1 MSDQSAGIEF
11 RTTQEAAAATITV
24 ARRAPSCWE
33 RRAPSCGARTRA
45 GGVCL
50 GVAMASGQCRLHG
63 GASTGPRTQAGLAR
77 MVAAKTTHGRTA
89 TSSASKRLTQ
99 RHARTLI
106 ERIRQTDVATQL
118 RGYLPAGM
126 AARLDKAPDELKAPK
141 HPSQVA
147 FEALQAAAGRTGV
160 PAPLGLGRR
169 ARAARARLGADSGA
183 QDGAA
188 AVALRGRA
196 TERRAMRAEAASQTP
211 WRAAIAA
218 ARGLERAMTGHGVKF
233 GINATTLCAVRRRRG
248 GGGGGGGGG
257 GLWWRGA
264 KRASRATTLYAA
276 RWLGFGR
283 PVRRWMR
290 G

>member
-50 GVAMASGQCRLHG
+50 GVAMASGRCRLHG
-63 GASTGPRTQAGLAR
+63 RASTGPRTQAGLAR

-118 RGYLPAGM
+118 QGYLPAGM

-169 ARAARARLGADSGA
+169 ARAARVRLGADSGA
-183 QDGAA
+183 PDGAA

-196 TERRAMRAEAASQTP
+196 TERLATRAETASQAP

-218 ARGLERAMTGHGVKF
+218 ARGLERAMTG
-233 GINATTLCAVRRRRG
+233 ARRQIRDQRNDPMRAAAAAAAGCG
-248 GGGGGGGGG
+248 GGGPNGQAAQRPYTRHREPSTDHAQRPYTQRGG
-257 GLWWRGA
+257 
-264 KRASRATTLYAA
+264 
-276 RWLGFGR
+276 
-283 PVRRWMR
+283 
-290 G
+290 